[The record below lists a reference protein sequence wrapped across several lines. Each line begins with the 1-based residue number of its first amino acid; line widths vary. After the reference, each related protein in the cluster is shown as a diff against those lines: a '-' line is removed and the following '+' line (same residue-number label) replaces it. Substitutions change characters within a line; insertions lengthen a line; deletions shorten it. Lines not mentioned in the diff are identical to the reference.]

1 MALTLYRSKP
11 VDAFAKAVSV
21 AFHPGFQQV
30 YLILFVAAITNR
42 FWVTLGPT
50 LLFSLGLPTAF
61 YMWFKRYVLAGETI
75 YHMHRKDRFWPTL
88 SNIVGLALTGLS
100 LLLIGEGQW
109 PQTPFSQPLQLTPFN
124 VVLLVL
130 VINLIGFSV
139 TFFYKISYHML
150 ATAAIGFIFYTPDS
164 PWLIWAVLGITI
176 PLVGWSRYYLHGH
189 TIDQIIVG
197 TITGLA
203 YACAVVVFVV

>member
-1 MALTLYRSKP
+1 MAMTLYRSRP

-21 AFHPGFQQV
+21 GFHPGFQQV
-30 YLILFVAAITNR
+30 YLILFVAAVTGR
-42 FWVTLGPT
+42 FWITLGPT
-50 LLFSLGLPTAF
+50 LLFSLALPTAF

-75 YHMHRKDRFWPTL
+75 YHMHRKDRFWPTIA
-88 SNIVGLALTGLS
+88 NIVGLALTALS
-100 LLLIGEGQW
+100 LWILGEGTIPSQIT
-109 PQTPFSQPLQLTPFN
+109 TPIALTPFN
-124 VVLLVL
+124 VILMVL

-150 ATAAIGFIFYTPDS
+150 ATAAIGFIFYSPEH
-164 PWLIWAVLGITI
+164 PWLIWSVLSITI

-197 TITGLA
+197 TVVGLS
-203 YACAVVVFVV
+203 YATVVTTWLI